1 MKSLPF
7 TPRTLVASEARLERV
22 YEAARTGLRG
32 DSLALAANL
41 LPVEY
46 ERLKALDPIVE
57 MAELKGRADMEAEM
71 AQAIIAGARA
81 GDLKAAQFLLTH
93 RADWVARQQI
103 SVDVNQQISI
113 TQALE
118 QATQRV
124 MTIDMERSWPE
135 KQNAQ

>member
-7 TPRTLVASEARLERV
+7 TSRTLVASEARLERI

-32 DSLALAANL
+32 ENLALAANM

-71 AQAIIAGARA
+71 ANVLIAGARA
-81 GDLKAAQFLLTH
+81 GDIKAAQFLLTH
-93 RADWVARQQI
+93 RADWVAKQQI
-103 SVDVNQQISI
+103 NVDVNQQISI
-113 TQALE
+113 VAALE
-118 QATQRV
+118 QAARRADI
-124 MTIDMERSWPE
+124 IDADTALLS
-135 KQNAQ
+135 N

>member
-7 TPRTLVASEARLERV
+7 TPRTLVASEARLERI
-22 YEAARTGLRG
+22 YEAAKKGLKG

-41 LPVEY
+41 LPIEY

-71 AQAIIAGARA
+71 AGVIISNARA
-81 GDLKAAQFLLTH
+81 GDTKAAQFMLTH

-103 SVDVNQQISI
+103 NVDVSQQISI
-113 TQALE
+113 TAALE
-118 QATQRV
+118 QAAQRAF
-124 MTIDMERSWPE
+124 TIDMETDA
-135 KQNAQ
+135 NATLLPR

>member
-7 TPRTLVASEARLERV
+7 TSRTLVASEARLERI

-32 DSLALAANL
+32 ENLALAANM

-71 AQAIIAGARA
+71 ANVLIAGARA
-81 GDLKAAQFLLTH
+81 GDIKAAQFLLTH
-93 RADWVARQQI
+93 RADWVAKQHI
-103 SVDVNQQISI
+103 NVDVNQQISI
-113 TQALE
+113 VAALE
-118 QATQRV
+118 QAARRADI
-124 MTIDMERSWPE
+124 IDADTALLS
-135 KQNAQ
+135 N